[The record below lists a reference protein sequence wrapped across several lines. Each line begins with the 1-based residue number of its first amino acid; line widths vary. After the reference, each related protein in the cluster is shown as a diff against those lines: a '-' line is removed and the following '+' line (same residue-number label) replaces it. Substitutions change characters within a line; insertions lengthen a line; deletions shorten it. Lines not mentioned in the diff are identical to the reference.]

1 MDCKTIGIVKKKR
14 EKFIQFFFT
23 IRRAKRMF
31 PSLSERDKNLLL
43 GGYIFL
49 RYITP
54 AIISPEVYGIVD
66 FKIESAQRR
75 TLVLAAKVL
84 QNMANDQLF
93 QKERYMQ
100 PMNNFLTT
108 TKPLLSTFLNN
119 LIDIN
124 EPEEYLVYFS
134 FFFSLIDSQTYSIGL
149 LTKYQF

>member
-1 MDCKTIGIVKKKR
+1 M
-14 EKFIQFFFT
+14 EKNIL
-23 IRRAKRMF
+23 IN
-31 PSLSERDKNLLL
+31 KNIL
-43 GGYIFL
+43 
-49 RYITP
+49 
-54 AIISPEVYGIVD
+54 D

-134 FFFSLIDSQTYSIGL
+134 FFFSHTKIFSQTYSIGL
-149 LTKYQF
+149 LTKHQF

>member
-1 MDCKTIGIVKKKR
+1 
-14 EKFIQFFFT
+14 
-23 IRRAKRMF
+23 MF